1 VNIPGVFIRRP
12 VATTLLAVAIF
23 LSGALAYF
31 HLPVAPLPNIT
42 FPVVVVQASMAGAS
56 PSIMAST
63 VAEPLERR
71 LGTIADVSE
80 LTSVSTV
87 GSSQIVIQFGLN
99 RDINGAAR
107 DVQAAIQAARADLP
121 TTLRNNP
128 TYREFNPA
136 DSPIMVLA
144 LTSKTLTRA
153 QLYDSADSVIQQ
165 QLSQVDGVGQITL
178 GGSALPSVR
187 VELQPDQLNSYGIGM
202 EDVRAAISAANADSV
217 KGHIDQNGI
226 RYEVESND
234 QISKAAPYRDLVIA
248 YRNGSPVQLRDV
260 AQVLDSAENIR
271 NAGLYNGQDA
281 VLVIVYPLPGSNIVK
296 TVAQIRKSLPSIE
309 ATLPQNVHVGVAV
322 DRSQSVNAAVGDT
335 ERTLFIAVLLVI
347 GVVFVFLQSPRAV
360 LVPAVALPLSIVGTF
375 GPMYL
380 LGYSIDNLSLMA
392 LTIGTGFV
400 VDDAVVVLE
409 NIVRHVESGMDVHEA
424 AMVGSAEVSF
434 TVISMSL
441 SLIAVFLPIL
451 LMPGI
456 VGLLFHEFAVTLSIA
471 ILLSLVISLTITP
484 TMAAFVISRKSLHSK
499 ARWAVWYERQ
509 FERFRQAYSRS
520 LTIVL
525 DHALAVILTL
535 IGLIVLN
542 VVLIRFVPSTFF
554 PEQDNG
560 ILMGQIIADQSI
572 SFQAMQKKLAQLQ
585 DIVQKDPAVASVAGF
600 TGGRA
605 LNTAN
610 VFIELKPLA
619 ERKVAASQVVDR
631 LRPKLNAVSG
641 AKLFLQAA
649 QDLRIGGRQS
659 ASEYQYTLTSDDP
672 EALFEWVPKLVT
684 ALGKY
689 HDRIVD
695 VNSDLQQNGLQLY
708 VNIDRT
714 TAARYGFAPNQIDSV
729 LYDAFGQRT
738 VSTVYNQLNQYY
750 VVMEVAPQYWQYPQ
764 TIDRIRFSTA
774 AGNPSGTQQTQMSKQ
789 IVTGVTAVT
798 TGTST
803 STGSAGTT
811 GTTASTGTAGATGS
825 SGATTSTSTS
835 SSGTSSRNADAE
847 ANQLTNAI
855 SNAKGGSSSGSADST
870 AAETMV
876 PFTALASYISNHT
889 ATQVN
894 HQGGLVAGTISFNLP
909 PGGSLSD
916 GLAAI
921 SEAGQEL
928 GMPASIH
935 GSSAGAAQVY
945 AQSMGTMPL
954 LILAALAAVYI
965 VLGIL
970 YENTV
975 HPITILSTLP
985 SAGIGATLALLIF
998 GTPFSVIAMIGI
1010 ILLIGI
1016 VKKNA
1021 IMMID
1026 VAIHLQRDEGVEPT
1040 KAIHDAAVVRLRPIM
1055 MTTAAAVLG
1064 AVPLA
1069 IGIGQGASL
1078 RQPLGITVMGGLIL
1092 SQVFTL
1098 YTTPVIYLYLD
1109 RLRAR
1114 LARWSETLP
1123 WNRSDASA

>member
-1 VNIPGVFIRRP
+1 VSIPGLFIRRP
-12 VATTLLAVAIF
+12 VATTLLAVAIL
-23 LSGALAYF
+23 LSGLLAYF
-31 HLPVAPLPNIT
+31 KLPVAPLPNIT
-42 FPVVVVQASMAGAS
+42 FPVIVVQASMAGAS
-56 PSIMAST
+56 PDIMAST
-63 VAEPLERR
+63 VAAPLERR
-71 LGTIADVSE
+71 LGAIADVSQ
-80 LTSVSTV
+80 LTSTSSV
-87 GSSQIVIQFGLN
+87 GSAQIVIQFGLS

-121 TTLRNNP
+121 STLRNNP
-128 TYREFNPA
+128 TYREYNPS

-144 LTSKTLTRA
+144 LTSPTLTRA
-153 QLYDSADSVIQQ
+153 QLYDSANSIIQQ

-187 VELQPDQLNSYGIGM
+187 VELQPDQLNSYGIGL
-202 EDVRAAISAANADSV
+202 EDVRAAISSANANSA
-217 KGHIDQNGI
+217 KGHIDQGDQ
-226 RYEVESND
+226 RYEVTSND
-234 QISKAAPYRDLVIA
+234 QINKAAPYRDLVVA
-248 YRNGSPVQLRDV
+248 YRNNAPVFLRDV
-260 AQVLDSAENIR
+260 ADVQDSAENIR
-271 NAGLYNGQDA
+271 NAGLYNGKDA
-281 VLVIVYPLPGSNIVK
+281 VLVIVYPLPGGNIVK
-296 TVAQIRKSLPSIE
+296 TVAQIRKVLPSIE
-309 ATLPQNVHVGVAV
+309 ATLPSSIHVGVAV
-322 DRSQSVNAAVGDT
+322 DRSQSVNAAVNDT

-347 GVVFVFLQSPRAV
+347 GVVFIFLQSPRAI

-380 LGYSIDNLSLMA
+380 LGYSLDNLSLMA

-409 NIVRHVESGMDVHEA
+409 NIVRHVEEGMEVREA
-424 AMVGSAEVSF
+424 ALVGSAEVSF

-451 LMPGI
+451 LMPGV

-471 ILLSLVISLTITP
+471 ILLSLVISLTVTP
-484 TMAAFVISRKSLHSK
+484 TMAAFVLNHKNALHSK
-499 ARWAVWYERQ
+499 SRWAVWSERQ
-509 FERFRQAYSRS
+509 FDRFKGAYSRS
-520 LTIVL
+520 LDSVL
-525 DHALAVILTL
+525 DHALLVGLLL
-535 IGLIVLN
+535 IGLIVAN
-542 VVLIRFVPSTFF
+542 VLLIKLVPSTFF

-560 ILMGQIIADQSI
+560 ILQGQIIADQSI
-572 SFQAMQKKLAQLQ
+572 SFQSMEQKLAQLQ
-585 DIVQKDPAVASVAGF
+585 AIVQKDPAVASVAGF

-619 ERKVAASQVVDR
+619 ERGISASQVVDR
-631 LRPKLNAVSG
+631 LRPKLNGVSG
-641 AKLFLQAA
+641 ARLFLQAA
-649 QDLRIGGRQS
+649 QDLRIGGRSS
-659 ASEYQYTLTSDDP
+659 AAEYQYTLTSDDP
-672 EALFEWVPKLVT
+672 TALFTWVPKLVT
-684 ALGKY
+684 ALGKE
-689 HDRIVD
+689 RGQMQD
-695 VNSDLQQNGLQLY
+695 VNSDLQQNGLQIY
-708 VNIDRT
+708 VNIDRAA
-714 TAARYGFAPNQIDSV
+714 AARYGFAPNQIDSV

-750 VVMEVAPQYWQYPQ
+750 VVMEVAPKYWQYPQ
-764 TIDRIRFSTA
+764 MLDRMRFSTA
-774 AGNPSGTQQTQMSKQ
+774 AGNASGTQQTQMSGSLVK
-789 IVTGVTAVT
+789 GVTAPTVVSS
-798 TGTST
+798 GQ
-803 STGSAGTT
+803 G
-811 GTTASTGTAGATGS
+811 TAS
-825 SGATTSTSTS
+825 STNA
-835 SSGTSSRNADAE
+835 RNADAE

-870 AAETMV
+870 AAETLV
-876 PFTALASYISNHT
+876 PFPALASYVSNHT
-889 ATQVN
+889 ATQVS
-894 HQGGLVAGTISFNLP
+894 HQDGLVAATISFNLP
-909 PGGSLSD
+909 PGGSLSQASATID
-916 GLAAI
+916 QVSRDMGL
-921 SEAGQEL
+921 
-928 GMPASIH
+928 PASIH
-935 GSSAGAAQVY
+935 GSFAGAAQVY
-945 AQSMGTMPL
+945 GQSMSTMPL

-965 VLGIL
+965 VLGML
-970 YENTV
+970 YENTI

-1026 VAIHLQRDEGVEPT
+1026 VAIHLQRDDGLEPRQ
-1040 KAIHDAAVVRLRPIM
+1040 AIHDAAVVRLRPIM

-1078 RQPLGITVMGGLIL
+1078 RQPLGITVMGGLIF

-1114 LARWSETLP
+1114 IAKWSAGLP
-1123 WNRSDASA
+1123 WNRLDANA

>member
-1 VNIPGVFIRRP
+1 MSIPGLFIRRP
-12 VATTLLAVAIF
+12 VATTLLAVAIL
-23 LSGALAYF
+23 LSGALGYF
-31 HLPVAPLPNIT
+31 NLPVAPLPNVT
-42 FPVVVVQASMAGAS
+42 FPVIVVQASMAGAS
-56 PSIMAST
+56 PDIMAST
-63 VAEPLERR
+63 VAAPLERR
-71 LGTIADVSE
+71 LGAIADVSE
-80 LTSVSTV
+80 LTSNSSV
-87 GSSQIVIQFGLN
+87 GSAQVVIQFGLG

-128 TYREFNPA
+128 TYRQYNPSDA
-136 DSPIMVLA
+136 PIMVLA
-144 LTSKTLTRA
+144 LTSATLTRA
-153 QLYDSADSVIQQ
+153 QLYDSANSILQQ

-187 VELQPDQLNSYGIGM
+187 VELQPDQLDSYGIGL
-202 EDVRAAISAANADSV
+202 EDVRASLSSANANSA
-217 KGHIDQNGI
+217 KGHIDQGDQ
-226 RYEVESND
+226 RFEVLSND
-234 QISKAAPYRDLVIA
+234 QISKAAPYRDIVVA
-248 YRNGSPVQLRDV
+248 YRQGAPVFLRDV
-260 AQVLDSAENIR
+260 AEVKDSAENLR
-271 NAGLYNGQDA
+271 NAGLYNGKDA

-296 TVAQIRKSLPSIE
+296 TVGQIRKVLPNVE
-309 ATLPQNVHVGVAV
+309 ATLPHDVHVGIAV

-347 GVVFVFLQSPRAV
+347 GVVFIFLQSPRAV
-360 LVPAVALPLSIVGTF
+360 LVPAVALPLSIIGTF

-380 LGYSIDNLSLMA
+380 LGYSLDNLSLMA

-409 NIVRHVESGMDVHEA
+409 NIVRHVDEGMDVHEA
-424 AMVGSAEVSF
+424 ALLGSAEVSF

-471 ILLSLVISLTITP
+471 ILLSLVISLTVTP
-484 TMAAFVISRKSLHSK
+484 TMAAFVLRPRGSAKRQGRVAAWS
-499 ARWAVWYERQ
+499 ERQ
-509 FERFRQAYSRS
+509 FERFKQGYDRS
-520 LTIVL
+520 LATAL
-525 DHALAVILTL
+525 DHRLLVALVL
-535 IGLIVLN
+535 IGLIILN
-542 VVLIRFVPSTFF
+542 VFLIRFVPSTFF

-560 ILMGQIIADQSI
+560 ILQGQIIADQSI
-572 SFQAMQKKLAQLQ
+572 SFQAMEKKLAQLQ
-585 DIVQKDPAVASVAGF
+585 AIVQKDPAVASVAGF

-619 ERKVAASQVVDR
+619 ERKISASQVVDR

-641 AKLFLQAA
+641 ARLFLQAA

-659 ASEYQYTLTSDDP
+659 AAEYQYTLTSDDP
-672 EALFEWVPKLVT
+672 DTLFTWVPKLVA
-684 ALGKY
+684 ALGKE
-689 HDRIVD
+689 RLSD
-695 VNSDLQQNGLQLY
+695 VNSDLQQHGLQIF
-708 VNIDRT
+708 VNFDRA
-714 TAARYGFAPNQIDSV
+714 TAARYGFAPNQIDTG

-738 VSTVYNQLNQYY
+738 VSTVYNELNQYY
-750 VVMEVAPQYWQYPQ
+750 VVMEVAPKYWQYPQ
-764 TIDRIRFSTA
+764 MLERIRFSTA
-774 AGNPSGTQQTQMSKQ
+774 AGNASGTQQTQMSGSLVK
-789 IVTGVTAVT
+789 GVTATSVT
-798 TGTST
+798 TAAQGTST
-803 STGSAGTT
+803 TNAK
-811 GTTASTGTAGATGS
+811 
-825 SGATTSTSTS
+825 
-835 SSGTSSRNADAE
+835 NADAE
-847 ANQLTNAI
+847 ANLLTNAI
-855 SNAKGGSSSGSADST
+855 SNAKGGGSSGSADST
-870 AAETMV
+870 AAETLV
-876 PFTALASYISNHT
+876 PFPAIASYVSNHT
-889 ATQVN
+889 ATQVS
-894 HQGGLVAGTISFNLP
+894 HQDGLVAATVSFNLP
-909 PGGSLSD
+909 PGGSLSQASAIID
-916 GLAAI
+916 QVSQQIGL
-921 SEAGQEL
+921 
-928 GMPASIH
+928 PASIH
-935 GSSAGAAQVY
+935 GSFAGAAQVY
-945 AQSMGTMPL
+945 GQSMSTMPL
-954 LILAALAAVYI
+954 LIIAALVAVYI

-975 HPITILSTLP
+975 HPVTILSTLP

-1026 VAIHLQRDEGVEPT
+1026 VAIHLQRDKGLDARE
-1040 KAIHDAAVVRLRPIM
+1040 AIHNAAVIRLRPIM

-1092 SQVFTL
+1092 SQVVTL

-1109 RLRAR
+1109 GFRAR
-1114 LARWSETLP
+1114 LARWNDRLP
-1123 WNRSDASA
+1123 WNHVDASTTL